1 MRSPY
6 NPLRWCIVKQGQGWL
21 SLVQNDSI
29 LDKSVESL
37 SDSPEP
43 LAEIR
48 VLTPI
53 SIIVPTYK
61 EVESLPHLLDRIESL
76 RVIHDLTL
84 EVLIMDDNSNDGSVE
99 YVQRSGYDWA
109 RIVVREGQRGLSP
122 AVLDGLR
129 LARHPV
135 VIVMDADLSHPPE
148 KIPDMVL
155 ALASGQEFVI
165 GSRYVAG
172 GGTDDDWGFF
182 RWLNSRVATVLARTL
197 TDTHDPMAGFFA
209 FRRVELEKARYLNPI
224 GYKIGLELIVKCNL
238 ANVGEVPIQF
248 VDRRFGQSKLTFK
261 EQVRYLL
268 HLRRLY
274 IYKFAYLSS
283 AVQFAVVGLSGVVV
297 NLAIISALVAL
308 SVPDA
313 LAVAVGIAV
322 SVITNFL
329 LNRWFTFSYARN
341 RPIGKQFVG
350 FVLASATGAAVNF
363 VVTLLASTRWPGLP
377 IQVAALCGIAAGM
390 VLNYLAN
397 QFLIF
402 RRKMYND

>member
-1 MRSPY
+1 M
-6 NPLRWCIVKQGQGWL
+6 
-21 SLVQNDSI
+21 
-29 LDKSVESL
+29 ESR
-37 SDSPEP
+37 SDSPEN
-43 LAEIR
+43 LAAIR

-76 RVIHDLTL
+76 RAVHDLTL

-99 YVQRSGYDWA
+99 YVERSGYDWA
-109 RIVVREGQRGLSP
+109 KIIVREGPRGLSP

-129 LARHPV
+129 LARYPV
-135 VIVMDADLSHPPE
+135 VFVMDADLSHPPE

-155 ALASGQEFVI
+155 ALASGQQFVI

-182 RWLNSRVATVLARTL
+182 RWLNSRVATVLARPL
-197 TDTHDPMAGFFA
+197 TDAHDPMAGFFA
-209 FRRVELEKARYLNPI
+209 FRRAELEKARYLNPI

-238 ANVGEVPIQF
+238 ENVGEVPIQF
-248 VDRRFGQSKLTFK
+248 VDRKFGQSKLSLK
-261 EQVRYLL
+261 EQLRYLQ

-283 AVQFAVVGLSGVVV
+283 AVQFAMVGLSGVVV
-297 NLAIISALVAL
+297 NLAIISALVPL
-308 SVPDA
+308 GVPRL
-313 LAVAVGIAV
+313 LAVAAGIAV
-322 SVITNFL
+322 SVVTNFL
-329 LNRWFTFSYARN
+329 LNRRFTFSYARTD
-341 RPIGKQFVG
+341 PIARQFAG
-350 FVLASATGAAVNF
+350 FVVASAAGAAVNF
-363 VVTLLASTRWPGLP
+363 GVTFLTSARWPSLP

-397 QFLIF
+397 QFLNF
-402 RRKMYND
+402 RRRMYND